1 MSLDGG
7 QSLAKN
13 GDEGIKFFLA
23 GENPCI
29 FLDIGRF
36 IQRGES
42 FIIKS
47 NLKCGLVALID
58 NFDAEIC
65 IESWLL

>member
-1 MSLDGG
+1 MSLHGG

-13 GDEGIKFFLA
+13 GDEWIKFFLA
-23 GENPCI
+23 GENTCI
-29 FLDIGRF
+29 FFDIGRF

-47 NLKCGLVALID
+47 NLKCGLVALVD
-58 NFDAEIC
+58 NFDAKIC
-65 IESWLL
+65 RES

>member
-1 MSLDGG
+1 MSLDRG

-13 GDEGIKFFLA
+13 GDEWIKFFLA

-36 IQRGES
+36 IQRGKS

-58 NFDAEIC
+58 NFDVEIYR
-65 IESWLL
+65 ES